1 MGKRQQRAA
10 QVFLNRFVFLT
21 SKSQVAFINRLPMK
35 ILQSLKY
42 YYVLFLV
49 LRWPRRKPVITF
61 VRDFLRQKVQFAV
74 RIYNIAFRS
83 RFPIIGM
90 FSIVDFLD

>member
-1 MGKRQQRAA
+1 MEIHCNSLCLRW
-10 QVFLNRFVFLT
+10 
-21 SKSQVAFINRLPMK
+21 INKTLLLLY
-35 ILQSLKY
+35 IY
-42 YYVLFLV
+42 IFLV